1 MATEPSEDLTQDASP
16 PPVRV
21 AAFPLPVIIGP
32 YKLLQLIG
40 EGGISQALLAEQQAG
55 SSAETL
61 EFNQLSWNEHRIPP

>member
-1 MATEPSEDLTQDASP
+1 M
-16 PPVRV
+16 RV

-32 YKLLQLIG
+32 DQLLQLVG
-40 EGGISQALLAEQQAG
+40 EGGMGQVRLAEQQAG